1 MKKLVML
8 KRLAMA
14 GIVVDRGSK
23 SSSSRD
29 WVVGCCVVDRACS
42 RLCVVITDAAGV
54 SMGVGYLGMSAE
66 EVGRSRTVCRA

>member
-14 GIVVDRGSK
+14 GIVADRGS
-23 SSSSRD
+23 SGRD
-29 WVVGCCVVDRACS
+29 LVVGAVNRVCSKACVIVS
-42 RLCVVITDAAGV
+42 DAAGV